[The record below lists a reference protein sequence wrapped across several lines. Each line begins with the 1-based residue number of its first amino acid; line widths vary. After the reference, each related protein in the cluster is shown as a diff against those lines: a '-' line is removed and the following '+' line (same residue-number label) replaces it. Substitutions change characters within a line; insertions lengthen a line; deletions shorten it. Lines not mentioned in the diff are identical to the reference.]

1 MAHLW
6 TPFSRIRVAS
16 VACGLGLTC
25 AFTLTLTFTV
35 ISCKSGSSGGGGA
48 SADGGEVTID
58 AYGKSDDED
67 DFKIAGQPTAVTGGG
82 LALAGIPIP
91 NFTPNST
98 AKFASDYNY
107 NSNLRPMRLDG
118 SYSCTM
124 TLQKV
129 DRDAFTLVDVGAT
142 ASCALAPAPASGLYF
157 RMTRLES
164 DALYVATVR
173 AIDPVSNANK
183 VYKIA
188 IPPMNSACRA
198 GVTQF
203 TMIADTLTTRV
214 ANVVLELVAQA
225 SAAGAMTGGADV
237 NAQKTLRN
245 LILPDLEH
253 FAAASRQEFSVAART
268 YSETFSRIY
277 DEHYASQDDQYET
290 AVCQALI
297 GTVLKTGSIAENTSL
312 PSQSSAVQS
321 WLAIAKIADA
331 FNEEVKTVYT
341 VTNVTA
347 SFDGFFGYLAAVIK
361 AADTADQVSAVIE
374 IAPANQNATVETISE
389 LTGDT
394 GSSTGGGGTTSG
406 GGTGSSSST
415 GSSGGSGSTSGGGS
429 SQTPNTWLAMTD
441 TNSPAARRNHAAV
454 WTGTSMIVWGGQS
467 DSNLLNTGAIYS
479 PLTDSWTTTTTAG
492 APTARYR
499 HSAVWND
506 LNSKMIVWGGYGT
519 NYLNDGGQYDPATN
533 SWTVT
538 ATTDAPAARS
548 LHSAVWTGSKMIVW
562 GGDVSGVAEMYGTGG
577 IYDPNV
583 GIAGGSWTPTDPS
596 PSAPKGRSLHTAVW
610 TGSEMIIWGGY
621 VTGLSDENS
630 GGSYDPSTNLW
641 IPMTTTNAPSAR
653 QDHTAVWTGSKMI
666 VWGGFSGLYFSDGG
680 QFDPAGGA
688 GGAWTP
694 TNNAGA
700 PAARNYHTAVWT
712 GTKMIVWGGSDST
725 ITLNSGGIYDLANDS
740 WSATTSTDAPS
751 ARWLHS
757 AFWTGTKMLIW
768 GGAVATGAASDI
780 NTGSLYAP

>member
-1 MAHLW
+1 MADLR
-6 TPFSRIRVAS
+6 TLFSHIRVAGT
-16 VACGLGLTC
+16 ACGV
-25 AFTLTLTFTV
+25 AVTFTHCIFLFAFYFSFSFSV
-35 ISCKSGSSGGGGA
+35 ISCKSGSSGGAG
-48 SADGGEVTID
+48 ADGGEVSVD

-67 DFKIAGQPTAVTGGG
+67 DFKIAGQPTAITGGG
-82 LALAGIPIP
+82 LALALAGNPIP

-98 AKFASDYNY
+98 AKFASDSNY

-129 DRDAFTLVDVGAT
+129 DRDAFTLIDVGAT

-173 AIDPVSNANK
+173 AIDPVSNADK
-183 VYKIA
+183 VYKVA

-198 GVTQF
+198 GATQF

-225 SAAGAMTGGADV
+225 NAAGAMTGGADV

-277 DEHYASQDDQYET
+277 DEHYAIQGDQYGT

-374 IAPANQNATVETISE
+374 IAPANQNATVTTISE

-394 GSSTGGGGTTSG
+394 SSSSGGGTTG
-406 GGTGSSSST
+406 
-415 GSSGGSGSTSGGGS
+415 TSGGGS
-429 SQTPNTWLAMTD
+429 SQSPNTWLTMNNTGAPD
-441 TNSPAARRNHAAV
+441 ARRNHSAV

-467 DSNLLNTGAIYS
+467 DSTLWNTGAIYS
-479 PLTDSWTTTTTAG
+479 PLTDSWSTTTTTG
-492 APTARYR
+492 APGARYR
-499 HSAVWND
+499 H
-506 LNSKMIVWGGYGT
+506 T
-519 NYLNDGGQYDPATN
+519 
-533 SWTVT
+533 
-538 ATTDAPAARS
+538 
-548 LHSAVWTGSKMIVW
+548 AVWTGSKMIVW
-562 GGDVSGVAEMYGTGG
+562 GGSGTSFSDDNTGG
-577 IYDPNV
+577 IYDPSNNTWTSTTTVLAPAPRHDHTAVWTESKMIVWGGIVPGEV
-583 GIAGGSWTPTDPS
+583 GLYGTGGIFDPNDGSEGSWTPTDAS
-596 PSAPKGRSLHTAVW
+596 PSAPKVRSLHTAVW
-610 TGSEMIIWGGY
+610 ASSQMIIWGGY
-621 VTGLSDENS
+621 VTGIADENT
-630 GGSYDPSTNLW
+630 GGIYDPSSNLW
-641 IPMTTTNAPSAR
+641 TPTTTTNAPSAR

-666 VWGGFSGLYFSDGG
+666 VWGGSSASYFNDGG
-680 QFDPAGGA
+680 IFDPAGGA
-688 GGAWTP
+688 GAWTP

-725 ITLNSGGIYDLANDS
+725 TATFNSGGIYDLANDS
-740 WSATTSTDAPS
+740 WSATPSTDAPS

-768 GGAVATGAASDI
+768 GGATAQAAPSDI

>member
-1 MAHLW
+1 MANLW
-6 TPFSRIRVAS
+6 TPSSRIRVAGT
-16 VACGLGLTC
+16 ACGLGFIC

-48 SADGGEVTID
+48 SADGGEVSVD
-58 AYGKSDDED
+58 AYGKSDSED

-82 LALAGIPIP
+82 LALAGNPIP
-91 NFTPNST
+91 NSTPNST
-98 AKFASDYNY
+98 AKFASNSISNY

-142 ASCALAPAPASGLYF
+142 ASCALLPAPASGLYF

-214 ANVVLELVAQA
+214 ANVILELVAQA
-225 SAAGAMTGGADV
+225 NAAGAMTGGADP

-277 DEHYASQDDQYET
+277 DAHFASQGDQYET

-297 GTVLKTGSIAENTSL
+297 GTLLKTGSITDNTNL

-321 WLAIAKIADA
+321 WLAISKIADA

-374 IAPANQNATVETISE
+374 IAPANQNATVTTISE

-394 GSSTGGGGTTSG
+394 GSSSGGGTTS
-406 GGTGSSSST
+406 
-415 GSSGGSGSTSGGGS
+415 SSGGPCLAACSGS
-429 SQTPNTWLAMTD
+429 SQPPNTWLAMNNTGAPD
-441 TNSPAARRNHAAV
+441 ARRNHSAV
-454 WTGTSMIVWGGQS
+454 WTGTSMIIWGGQS
-467 DSNLLNTGAIYS
+467 DSIALNSGAIYS
-479 PLTDSWTTTTTAG
+479 PLTDSWSTTTTTG

-499 HSAVWND
+499 H
-506 LNSKMIVWGGYGT
+506 T
-519 NYLNDGGQYDPATN
+519 
-533 SWTVT
+533 
-538 ATTDAPAARS
+538 
-548 LHSAVWTGSKMIVW
+548 AVWTGSKMIVW
-562 GGDVSGVAEMYGTGG
+562 GGSGTSFSDEYTGG
-577 IYDPNV
+577 IYDPSINT
-583 GIAGGSWTPTDPS
+583 WTSTTTIL
-596 PSAPKGRSLHTAVW
+596 APAQRHDHTAVW
-610 TGSEMIIWGGY
+610 TGSKMIVWGGIVPGEVVLYGTGGIFDPNDGSEGSWTPTDASPSAPKVRSLHTAVSTTDSKMIVWGGY
-621 VTGLSDENS
+621 VTGGADENT
-630 GGSYDPSTNLW
+630 GGIYDPSSNLW
-641 IPMTTTNAPSAR
+641 TPTTTTNAPLAR

-666 VWGGFSGLYFSDGG
+666 VWGGSSASYFNDGG
-680 QFDPAGGA
+680 IFDPAGGT
-688 GGAWTP
+688 GGEGAWTA
-694 TNNAGA
+694 TNNNGA

-725 ITLNSGGIYDLANDS
+725 LATFNSGGLYDLANDS
-740 WSATTSTDAPS
+740 WSATPSTDAPP

-768 GGAVATGAASDI
+768 GGAVATGAAWDI

>member
-16 VACGLGLTC
+16 VACGLGFTC
-25 AFTLTLTFTV
+25 AFTFTLTFTV
-35 ISCKSGSSGGGGA
+35 ISCKSGSSGGAGA

-98 AKFASDYNY
+98 AKFASDSNY

-157 RMTRLES
+157 RMTQLES

-173 AIDPVSNANK
+173 AIDPVSNADK
-183 VYKIA
+183 VYKVA

-225 SAAGAMTGGADV
+225 NAASALTGGGDT

-277 DEHYASQDDQYET
+277 DAHYASQDDQYET

-297 GTVLKTGSIAENTSL
+297 GTLLKTGSIAENTSL

-374 IAPANQNATVETISE
+374 IAPANQNATVETIST
-389 LTGDT
+389 LAGDT
-394 GSSTGGGGTTSG
+394 GSSSGGGTITGGGTTTSG
-406 GGTGSSSST
+406 ST
-415 GSSGGSGSTSGGGS
+415 GSSGGGS
-429 SQTPNTWLAMTD
+429 SQSANPWLAMNNTGAPD
-441 TNSPAARRNHAAV
+441 ARRNHSAV

-499 HSAVWND
+499 HTAVWVGSN
-506 LNSKMIVWGGYGT
+506 MIVWGGLGDEGSGLT
-519 NYLNDGGQYDPATN
+519 SLDSGGQYDPVNN
-533 SWTVT
+533 SWFGVPQDPNTPVGRSDHT
-538 ATTDAPAARS
+538 AVS
-548 LHSAVWTGSKMIVW
+548 TGSKMIVW
-562 GGDVSGVAEMYGTGG
+562 GGNVLGGDATYGTGG
-577 IYDPNV
+577 IFDPND
-583 GIAGGSWTPTDPS
+583 GIAGSWTPTDPS

-641 IPMTTTNAPSAR
+641 IPMTTTNAPAAR

-700 PAARNYHTAVWT
+700 PSARNHHTAVWT

-740 WSATTSTDAPS
+740 WSATPSTDAPS

>member
-1 MAHLW
+1 VAHLW
-6 TPFSRIRVAS
+6 TPLSRIRCAGI
-16 VACGLGLTC
+16 ACGL
-25 AFTLTLTFTV
+25 AFTLTV

-48 SADGGEVTID
+48 SADGGEVSVD

-82 LALAGIPIP
+82 LALAGIPVP

-98 AKFASDYNY
+98 AKFASDSNY

-142 ASCALAPAPASGLYF
+142 ASCALLPAPASGLYF

-173 AIDPVSNANK
+173 AIDPVSNADK

-225 SAAGAMTGGADV
+225 NAAGAMTGGADP

-277 DEHYASQDDQYET
+277 DAHFASQGDQYET

-297 GTVLKTGSIAENTSL
+297 GTVLKTGSIADNTSL
-312 PSQSSAVQS
+312 PTQSSAVQS
-321 WLAIAKIADA
+321 WLAISKIADA

-374 IAPANQNATVETISE
+374 IAPANQNATVEAISE

-394 GSSTGGGGTTSG
+394 GASTHQTAGSGCVFNTGEFNSTTVTGPCTFNGESYNSGTVTG
-406 GGTGSSSST
+406 NATFTGTATNYSTVTGDATFSSSSVNSGTVT
-415 GSSGGSGSTSGGGS
+415 GNATFANGNNSGTVNGACGFIGTG
-429 SQTPNTWLAMTD
+429 N
-441 TNSPAARRNHAAV
+441 N
-454 WTGTSMIVWGGQS
+454 TGTCTGDTTFTSETAV
-467 DSNLLNTGAIYS
+467 NTGYIGGNAIF
-479 PLTDSWTTTTTAG
+479 PG
-492 APTARYR
+492 
-499 HSAVWND
+499 SAYNPQE
-506 LNSKMIVWGGYGT
+506 I
-519 NYLNDGGQYDPATN
+519 
-533 SWTVT
+533 
-538 ATTDAPAARS
+538 
-548 LHSAVWTGSKMIVW
+548 
-562 GGDVSGVAEMYGTGG
+562 
-577 IYDPNV
+577 
-583 GIAGGSWTPTDPS
+583 
-596 PSAPKGRSLHTAVW
+596 
-610 TGSEMIIWGGY
+610 GY
-621 VTGLSDENS
+621 VTGSVTFTNAEKVTFTLPTVTSVFTLDSSTWSYTSGLTPDWVFQTGTYNS
-630 GGSYDPSTNLW
+630 G
-641 IPMTTTNAPSAR
+641 
-653 QDHTAVWTGSKMI
+653 TATGS
-666 VWGGFSGLYFSDGG
+666 VTFNGDSYNSGTVTGNATFSGTATNYSTVTGNATFADG
-680 QFDPAGGA
+680 
-688 GGAWTP
+688 
-694 TNNAGA
+694 NNSG
-700 PAARNYHTAVWT
+700 TVT
-712 GTKMIVWGGSDST
+712 GTCSFSGSGS
-725 ITLNSGGIYDLANDS
+725 NSGTCG
-740 WSATTSTDAPS
+740 
-751 ARWLHS
+751 
-757 AFWTGTKMLIW
+757 
-768 GGAVATGAASDI
+768 
-780 NTGSLYAP
+780 

>member
-1 MAHLW
+1 MADLR
-6 TPFSRIRVAS
+6 TLFSRIRVAGT
-16 VACGLGLTC
+16 ACGV
-25 AFTLTLTFTV
+25 AVTFTHCIFLFAFYFSFSFSV
-35 ISCKSGSSGGGGA
+35 ISCKSGSSGGAG
-48 SADGGEVTID
+48 ADGGEVSVD

-82 LALAGIPIP
+82 LALAGNPI
-91 NFTPNST
+91 PNST
-98 AKFASDYNY
+98 AKFASNSNY
-107 NSNLRPMRLDG
+107 NSNLRPIRLDG

-129 DRDAFTLVDVGAT
+129 DRDAFTLIDAGAA
-142 ASCALAPAPASGLYF
+142 ASCALLPAPASGLYF

-164 DALYVATVR
+164 DSLYVATVR
-173 AIDPVSNANK
+173 AIDPVSNADK
-183 VYKIA
+183 VYKIV

-214 ANVVLELVAQA
+214 ANVILELVAQA
-225 SAAGAMTGGADV
+225 NAAGAMTGGADP

-277 DEHYASQDDQYET
+277 DAHFASQGDQYET

-297 GTVLKTGSIAENTSL
+297 GTLLKTGSITDNTNL

-321 WLAIAKIADA
+321 WLAISKIADA

-374 IAPANQNATVETISE
+374 IAPANQNATVTTISE

-394 GSSTGGGGTTSG
+394 GSSSGGGTTN
-406 GGTGSSSST
+406 
-415 GSSGGSGSTSGGGS
+415 SSGGPCLAACSGS
-429 SQTPNTWLAMTD
+429 SQPPNTWLAMNNTGAPD
-441 TNSPAARRNHAAV
+441 ARRAHSAV
-454 WTGTSMIVWGGQS
+454 WTGTSMIVWGGGS
-467 DSNLLNTGAIYS
+467 GADTVLSLLNTGATYN
-479 PLTDSWTTTTTAG
+479 PTTNSWTPTNTVG
-492 APTARYR
+492 APAARCS
-499 HSAVWND
+499 HTGVWVG
-506 LNSKMIVWGGYGT
+506 SKMIVWGGLG
-519 NYLNDGGQYDPATN
+519 DGVSPGMTPLASGGVYDPIGN
-533 SWTVT
+533 SWTGVLDGVDTPVARHLHT
-538 ATTDAPAARS
+538 AIS
-548 LHSAVWTGSKMIVW
+548 TGSKMIVW
-562 GGDVSGVAEMYGTGG
+562 GGSVLGGDGLYGTGG
-577 IYDPNV
+577 IFDPNN
-583 GIAGGSWTPTDPS
+583 GSEGSWTPTDPS
-596 PSAPKGRSLHTAVW
+596 PSAPKARSSHSVVW
-610 TGSEMIIWGGY
+610 TGSKMIVWGGY
-621 VTGLSDENS
+621 VTGLGLEHS

-666 VWGGFSGLYFSDGG
+666 VWGGNVGSDPTNGGG
-680 QFDPAGGA
+680 QFDPDSGSNGT
-688 GGAWTP
+688 WTP
-694 TNNAGA
+694 TNEAAA
-700 PAARNYHTAVWT
+700 PTASAYHTAVWT
-712 GTKMIVWGGSDST
+712 GTKMIVWGGYDGSSF
-725 ITLNSGGIYDLANDS
+725 INSGGFYDPAIDS
-740 WSATTSTDAPS
+740 WSASLATDAPS

-768 GGAVATGAASDI
+768 GGAQTWGHGSDFS
-780 NTGSLYAP
+780 TGSLYAP